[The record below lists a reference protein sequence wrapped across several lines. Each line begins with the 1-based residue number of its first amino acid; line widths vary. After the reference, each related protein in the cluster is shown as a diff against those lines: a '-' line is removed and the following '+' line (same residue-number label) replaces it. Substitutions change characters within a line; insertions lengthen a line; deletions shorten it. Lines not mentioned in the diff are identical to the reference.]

1 MSRENVKKKAVIIG
15 AGFVGSSVAYALTL
29 RNIANEIVLVD
40 IDRDKAEGESLDIRH
55 GMPDIGDTIV
65 RAGGYSDC
73 ADCGLIIITA
83 GVGRKPGQSR
93 RDLTAENIGIMRGVI
108 ESIKPYYAGS
118 VILVISNPVDV
129 LTYMVD
135 KWLESPKGR
144 SFSSGCSLDTSR
156 LVSCLADHFKVS
168 TRMID
173 AVVIGEHGDDQIP
186 LWSAVRIA
194 GVPVGQYCEKN
205 DIEWNEQIRADLAL
219 KTKKMGSSIIKRKG
233 KTNYGIATCACN
245 IADSVLNDKPTL
257 FSVSSVLHGEYGTE
271 NAALSVPSI
280 FDASGVSKTVSIPLS
295 EKEHDAFS
303 NAAKAVRS
311 LLAEFEHI

>member
-118 VILVISNPVDV
+118 VIFPEAFRD
-129 LTYMVD
+129 
-135 KWLESPKGR
+135 
-144 SFSSGCSLDTSR
+144 
-156 LVSCLADHFKVS
+156 
-168 TRMID
+168 ID
-173 AVVIGEHGDDQIP
+173 
-186 LWSAVRIA
+186 
-194 GVPVGQYCEKN
+194 
-205 DIEWNEQIRADLAL
+205 
-219 KTKKMGSSIIKRKG
+219 
-233 KTNYGIATCACN
+233 
-245 IADSVLNDKPTL
+245 
-257 FSVSSVLHGEYGTE
+257 F
-271 NAALSVPSI
+271 
-280 FDASGVSKTVSIPLS
+280 
-295 EKEHDAFS
+295 
-303 NAAKAVRS
+303 AAKAEEVFNVMIGTDYLGVLEENGLS
-311 LLAEFEHI
+311 FGPVKIGE